1 MSDCGHEIKM
11 KYRKYTSP
19 MSTKSGSRQNC
30 QESILHGQAFGGWW
44 RCPNIFED
52 IHVQPSIATAVVTQQ
67 LQSSPHPQGGAQERH
82 GNLEW
87 QITRRG
93 EINVPGGANLAEH
106 IFIYQIFH
114 YIYIY
119 IIYIYQKKAEIL
131 VSSQSEGDAFNANGT
146 DPSRERPSRTGSQ
159 CSSISSSPHI
169 RSARSSYLWTVS
181 SVATSAISTMFSMK
195 TCGNVGVGSWTS
207 SMKTWPHGHMAKQRW
222 FIFPYLP
229 QDVFPSAASFML
241 YPGMLMPWKRG
252 SLGACTS
259 DGSRPWGKVLPAA
272 PATGGCSII
281 APMISSDWWNILV
294 TGKFSMGNP
303 WKSRLSGRLS
313 HFCRFSEPIW
323 GSNFWRSHGIGKP
336 AVSGAKS
343 SPNPLGSSKNSLSR
357 LSQHGTCPIK
367 GCSRNLFFMTF

>member
-1 MSDCGHEIKM
+1 M

-119 IIYIYQKKAEIL
+119 YIYISKKRL
-131 VSSQSEGDAFNANGT
+131 RSWSQVRAKVMLSMRMERIQAARGPVEL
-146 DPSRERPSRTGSQ
+146 DPSALRFLHHPTFAVHALR
-159 CSSISSSPHI
+159 ISE
-169 RSARSSYLWTVS
+169 LVS

-195 TCGNVGVGSWTS
+195 TCGNVGVGS
-207 SMKTWPHGHMAKQRW
+207 
-222 FIFPYLP
+222 
-229 QDVFPSAASFML
+229 
-241 YPGMLMPWKRG
+241 
-252 SLGACTS
+252 
-259 DGSRPWGKVLPAA
+259 
-272 PATGGCSII
+272 
-281 APMISSDWWNILV
+281 
-294 TGKFSMGNP
+294 
-303 WKSRLSGRLS
+303 
-313 HFCRFSEPIW
+313 
-323 GSNFWRSHGIGKP
+323 
-336 AVSGAKS
+336 
-343 SPNPLGSSKNSLSR
+343 
-357 LSQHGTCPIK
+357 
-367 GCSRNLFFMTF
+367 